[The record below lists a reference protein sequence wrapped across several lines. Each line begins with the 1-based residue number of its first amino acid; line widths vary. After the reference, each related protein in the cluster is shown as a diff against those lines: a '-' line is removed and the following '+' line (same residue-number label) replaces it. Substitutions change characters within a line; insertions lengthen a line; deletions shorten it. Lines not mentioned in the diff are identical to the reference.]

1 MRKSHLSF
9 DENQEC
15 HSIVSNSQSRHMETM
30 GELTASL
37 AEAYHKINEL
47 TEKVGE
53 LENENARIEKKLKE
67 REREGKKD
75 EKQEVGGQGKNYF
88 TSFFRK

>member
-1 MRKSHLSF
+1 
-9 DENQEC
+9 
-15 HSIVSNSQSRHMETM
+15 M

-53 LENENARIEKKLKE
+53 LENENARI
-67 REREGKKD
+67 
-75 EKQEVGGQGKNYF
+75 
-88 TSFFRK
+88 